1 MNNNTNEEKLRIL
14 QERLTQIKQKEK
26 AVITTPKNK
35 EKEEIK
41 IIADNIDVTQKEK
54 KTMSFRW
61 LKYIA
66 FMIILGYAIFYSYN
80 NISSSKLE
88 KTSAKIDAENEAKS
102 PLKYSLDLIGN
113 NIATIATFEDEG
125 SAKAL
130 VNDLKI
136 KGFKC
141 SYFYLP
147 NQSNSTEEVYR
158 VFIGP
163 YENIEE
169 TNQWGENLKMD
180 FDIIQL

>member
-14 QERLTQIKQKEK
+14 QERLTQIKQKEE
-26 AVITTPKNK
+26 AVFTTPQNQ
-35 EKEEIK
+35 EKEEIQ
-41 IIADNIDVTQKEK
+41 ITSDNIDANKKEK
-54 KTMSFRW
+54 KIMSFKW
-61 LKYIA
+61 LRYIA
-66 FMIILGYAIFYSYN
+66 IIVVLGCAIFYSYN
-80 NISSSKLE
+80 NINSLKLE
-88 KTSAKIDAENEAKS
+88 TSSAKIDSENEAET
-102 PLKYSLDLIGN
+102 PIRYSKDLTDN
-113 NIATIATFEDEG
+113 NIATIASFEDEG

-130 VNDLKI
+130 VNDLKL

-147 NQSNSTEEVYR
+147 NQSNSIEEVYM

-169 TNQWGENLKMD
+169 TNQWGENLKAD

>member
-26 AVITTPKNK
+26 AVLTPPNNQ
-35 EKEEIK
+35 EKEEIQ
-41 IIADNIDVTQKEK
+41 ITADNIDVNQKEK
-54 KTMSFRW
+54 KTVSFSW
-61 LKYIA
+61 LKYIS
-66 FMIILGYAIFYSYN
+66 FTIVFGYAIFYSYN
-80 NISSSKLE
+80 NIKSLKLE
-88 KTSAKIDAENEAKS
+88 PTSDKIDSENEVET
-102 PLKYSLDLIGN
+102 PLKYSLDLIGH
-113 NIATIATFEDEG
+113 NIATVATFEDEG

-147 NQSNSTEEVYR
+147 DQSNSIEEVYR

-169 TNQWGENLKMD
+169 TNQWGENLKVE

>member
-14 QERLTQIKQKEK
+14 QERLTQIKQKEET
-26 AVITTPKNK
+26 VLTTPQNQ
-35 EKEEIK
+35 EKEEIQ
-41 IIADNIDVTQKEK
+41 ITTDNIDTNEKEK
-54 KTMSFRW
+54 NTMSFKW

-66 FMIILGYAIFYSYN
+66 IMVVLGYAIFYSYN
-80 NISSSKLE
+80 NINSLKLE
-88 KTSAKIDAENEAKS
+88 KNSAEIDSENEAETA
-102 PLKYSLDLIGN
+102 LKYNLDLTGN

-169 TNQWGENLKMD
+169 TNQWGENLKVD

>member
-35 EKEEIK
+35 EKEEIQ
-41 IIADNIDVTQKEK
+41 IISDNIDVNQKEK
-54 KTMSFRW
+54 KPMSFRF

-66 FMIILGYAIFYSYN
+66 FMIVGYAIFYSYN

-88 KTSAKIDAENEAKS
+88 KNSAKIDSGNETKT

-169 TNQWGENLKMD
+169 TNQWGENLKVD